1 MATNRWR
8 VKDFG
13 VWWKNHVN
21 TDAILLFGKGLY
33 NIDSCM
39 WKYDMWAGLCIYGT
53 LFPTVLQDSQSIC
66 ELHGISFL
74 DLLLVYEYY
83 IYILRVCTTYVYPGS
98 PKSKL
103 WPWLAGTPLHGSSNQ
118 DHSLFGLGLPEFI
131 YFYIQM
137 HTSTFQRVPSL
148 TPRKMVN
155 WHPEREP
162 FGTQTGRSRYLYY
175 IIYIKC
181 ISMDVKS

>member
-83 IYILRVCTTYVYPGS
+83 IYTACMYNICLPRESKVQTLAMVSRDSFTWIIQSRPFFVWSWTSWVYIFLYTDAYQHL
-98 PKSKL
+98 PKGAVLK
-103 WPWLAGTPLHGSSNQ
+103 PLG
-118 DHSLFGLGLPEFI
+118 
-131 YFYIQM
+131 
-137 HTSTFQRVPSL
+137 
-148 TPRKMVN
+148 KMVN